1 MAPSPRERLIFVA
14 ACWRIALRQTE
25 RNGISAQR
33 SAYAPQPPRH
43 ARDEICMIQCDLYTL
58 RLSVSLA
65 DSSLNVYSPGPIT
78 AGGPPP
84 GRPTSNFHYDDML

>member
-33 SAYAPQPPRH
+33 SACAPRR
-43 ARDEICMIQCDLYTL
+43 ARDEICI
-58 RLSVSLA
+58 
-65 DSSLNVYSPGPIT
+65 
-78 AGGPPP
+78 
-84 GRPTSNFHYDDML
+84 